1 MAGKKRYKV
10 KDQNKTRVT
19 MLERTNMIMKLIGL
33 RIKRKENKL
42 KNVTETVKKKMKRTK
57 KIILANIKERK

>member
-1 MAGKKRYKV
+1 MAGKKGYKV

-19 MLERTNMIMKLIGL
+19 VLERTNMIMKLIGL